1 MANVYFGDTTGQT
14 DENWNTSIQFTVSGV
29 SSLPAVGSTYNNNGF
44 TFKITSV
51 NITSGSG
58 TINAGGTGTSLA
70 SGTLT
75 KMSGTGDAT
84 IAFSAKADVN
94 WFSDPGSTYGS
105 CDCGYYNVGGNPLG
119 RLPTT
124 ADDVIVVRTINIGPD
139 ITPWTRI
146 VRSYFVD
153 TAEEGRVGG
162 QINAGTF
169 SGSVAITVGSIGG
182 SIVCSGL
189 VQNEFEGAAITGG
202 TFTGGILVLPIGQFN
217 ISGGLFNSAVTV
229 TGVAGVSDAFLNIS
243 GGTFNVS
250 IINSGG
256 SSTAM
261 VNNFTVTGSPIFNC
275 AIPSTFAKHDL
286 SGGTY
291 DRDLVL
297 GVVSPTLGEVSPY
310 LRGSINTV
318 VLRAGLSTSRNITI
332 YANGRIYSNPDGR
345 YYHGSI
351 TISGGVFTGNISI
364 NKSLINTLSITGGSY
379 SPPAVTTP
387 SVRSG
392 NSMTFSSAA
401 LPIDP
406 GFAKGGGTFTPTV
419 LLAGTSNE
427 IIGGGLP

>member
-14 DENWNTSIQFTVSGV
+14 DDNWNTSIQFTVSGV

-58 TINAGGTGTSLA
+58 TINAGATGTSAA

-75 KMSGTGDAT
+75 KVSGTGAAT
-84 IAFSAKADVN
+84 ITFSAKADVN
-94 WFSDPGSTYGS
+94 WFSNPGSVYGTCCCS
-105 CDCGYYNVGGNPLG
+105 SVFNVPGTPLG

-153 TAEEGRVGG
+153 TNGGRVGG

-169 SGSVAITVGSIGG
+169 SGTVAITIGSIGG

-189 VQNEFEGAAITGG
+189 VQNEFEGATITGG
-202 TFTGGILVLPIGQFN
+202 TFTGGILVLATGQFN
-217 ISGGLFNSAVTV
+217 ISGGLFNSAVTLD
-229 TGVAGVSDAFLNIS
+229 TGVVILNIS

-250 IINSGG
+250 ITNPGG

-261 VNNFTVTGSPIFNC
+261 IGELTVTGSPIFNC

-297 GVVSPTLGEVSPY
+297 GVVSPTLGQPSPY
-310 LRGSINTV
+310 IRGSFNTV

-332 YANGRIYSNPDGR
+332 YANGRMYSNSLFETR
-345 YYHGSI
+345 YYYGSI
-351 TISGGVFTGNISI
+351 TISGGVFTGTISI
-364 NKSLINTLSITGGSY
+364 NKSLVNTLSITGGSY

-387 SVRSG
+387 AVRSG

-406 GFAKGGGTFTPTV
+406 GFANDGGTFTPTV
-419 LLAGTSNE
+419 LLTGTSNE
-427 IIGGGLP
+427 IIGAGLP

>member
-14 DENWNTSIQFTVSGV
+14 DDNWNTSIQFTVSGV

-58 TINAGGTGTSLA
+58 TINAGATGTSAA

-75 KMSGTGDAT
+75 KVSGTGPAT
-84 IAFSAKADVN
+84 ITFSAKADVN
-94 WFSDPGSTYGS
+94 WFSDPGGTV
-105 CDCGYYNVGGNPLG
+105 CGCCCTQCNVPGTPLG

-153 TAEEGRVGG
+153 NNQGRVGG

-169 SGSVAITVGSIGG
+169 SGTVAITIGSIGG

-189 VQNEFEGAAITGG
+189 VQNEFGSATITGG
-202 TFTGGILVLPIGQFN
+202 TFTGGILVLALGQFN
-217 ISGGLFNSAVTV
+217 ISGGLFNSAVTLG
-229 TGVAGVSDAFLNIS
+229 TGSVILNIS

-250 IINSGG
+250 ITNPSG
-256 SSTAM
+256 SSTEM
-261 VNNFTVTGSPIFNC
+261 IGELTVTGSPIFNC

-297 GVVSPTLGEVSPY
+297 GVVSPTLGQQSPY
-310 LRGSINTV
+310 IRGSFNTV

-332 YANGRIYSNPDGR
+332 YANGRVYSVPDTR
-345 YYHGSI
+345 NYHGSI
-351 TISGGVFTGNISI
+351 TISGGVFTGTISI

-379 SPPAVTTP
+379 SPSVTTP
-387 SVRSG
+387 AVRSG
-392 NSMTFSSAA
+392 NSMTLSSAA

-406 GFAKGGGTFTPTV
+406 GFVNGGGTFTPTV
-419 LLAGTSNE
+419 LLTGTSNE
-427 IIGGGLP
+427 IIGAGLP

>member
-14 DENWNTSIQFTVSGV
+14 DDNWNTSIQFTVSGV
-29 SSLPAVGSTYNNNGF
+29 SSLPAVGSTYSNNGI

-51 NITSGSG
+51 SITSGSG
-58 TINAGGTGTSLA
+58 TINAGGTGTSTT

-75 KMSGTGDAT
+75 KISGTGAT
-84 IAFSAKADVN
+84 TINFSSKADVN
-94 WFSDPGSTYGS
+94 WFSSPGGIG
-105 CDCGYYNVGGNPLG
+105 CGGCCSQFNIPGNPLG
-119 RLPTT
+119 RLPTL
-124 ADDVIVVRTINIGPD
+124 ADSVIVVRTINIGPD
-139 ITPWTRI
+139 ITPWTTN

-153 TAEEGRVGG
+153 TSNGRVGG

-169 SGSVAITVGSIGG
+169 SGTVAITIGSIGG

-189 VQNEFEGAAITGG
+189 VQVEFAGASITGG
-202 TFTGGILVLPIGQFN
+202 TFTGGILSSYELN
-217 ISGGLFNSAVTV
+217 ISGGLFNSAVTISAV
-229 TGVAGVSDAFLNIS
+229 LNIS
-243 GGTFNVS
+243 GGTFNGS

-261 VNNFTVTGSPIFNC
+261 ANDFTVTGSPIFNC

-286 SGGTY
+286 AGGTY

-297 GVVSPTLGEVSPY
+297 GVVSPTLGEASPY
-310 LRGSINTV
+310 IRGSFNTV

-332 YANGRIYSNPDGR
+332 YANGRIYNPNDTR

-351 TISGGVFTGNISI
+351 TISGGVFTGTISI
-364 NKSLINTLSITGGSY
+364 NKSLVNTLSITGGSY
-379 SPPAVTTP
+379 SPTVTTP
-387 SVRSG
+387 AVRSG

-406 GFAKGGGTFTPTV
+406 GFVNGGGTFNPTV
-419 LLAGTSNE
+419 LLAGTSND